1 MLALV
6 KQLRFVFLGTVLV
19 VAAFSTGIPFLF
31 FLMYLCAAL
40 FLGAWLYSR
49 SGLRG
54 VRAGYHVLNPRAHVG
69 EVLQA
74 VYRVDNA
81 SRWPKPWLEV
91 WNDSTLPSGLPGRAV
106 GIHATASRQWLAK
119 VNLARRGSFRLG
131 ALRVRTG
138 DPFNL
143 FSSEMVVGQPTGV
156 VVFPRIFELPHWR
169 LPPSPV
175 DGTSPSRRRYEAA
188 TPLASTIR
196 PYVYGDA
203 INRVHWLS
211 SARHGELLVKEFDLE
226 QAADLWLILDL
237 DRAAHAGVG
246 TSASVEAAV
255 SAAASIALRTLA
267 DNRAVGITASA
278 RRIQLLTPDRGTRV
292 EQKIL
297 HLLANVQADGT
308 QPLAEV
314 VVATLPQL
322 RRGMTLCIVTGSTD
336 REWVR
341 AISGLRRRGV
351 GVVVVLIDRFSFAA
365 APEEVPGAE
374 ATAGAGDDAVPGAGA
389 SNLNPPTA
397 ATAPG
402 GAPVDASAPAQPIIP
417 PEAEAE
423 LAACRHALA
432 EYDIVT
438 HVVHAGD
445 SLSAVLGER
454 SRAHA

>member
-1 MLALV
+1 V
-6 KQLRFVFLGTVLV
+6 GGPIKQLRFVFLGTVLV
-19 VAAFSTGIPFLF
+19 VAAFSTGISFLF
-31 FLMYLCAAL
+31 FLMYLSAAL
-40 FLGAWLYSR
+40 LLGAWFYAR

-74 VYRVDNA
+74 VYRVENTT
-81 SRWPKPWLEV
+81 RWNKPWIEA
-91 WNDSTLPSGLPGRAV
+91 WNDSTLPTGLPGRAV
-106 GIHATASRQWLAK
+106 GVQARAARQWLAK
-119 VNLARRGSFRLG
+119 VTLSRRGSYRLG

-138 DPFNL
+138 DPFGL

-156 VVFPRIFELPHWR
+156 VVFPKVFDLPHWR

-175 DGTSPSRRRYEAA
+175 DGSSPSRRRFEAA

-211 SARHGELLVKEFDLE
+211 SARHGELQVKEFDLE
-226 QAADLWLILDL
+226 QAADLWLLLDL
-237 DRAAHAGVG
+237 DRSAHAGEG
-246 TSASVEAAV
+246 ESSSVEMAV
-255 SAAASIALRTLA
+255 SAAASIALRTLS

-278 RRIQLLTPDRGTRV
+278 RRVQLLTPDRGTRV

-297 HLLANVQADGT
+297 HLLANVQADGN

-341 AISGLRRRGV
+341 ALSGLRRRGV
-351 GVVVVLIDRFSFAA
+351 GVVVVLVDRYSFMPDETLDEGEALTEGEGPMRSAA
-365 APEEVPGAE
+365 R
-374 ATAGAGDDAVPGAGA
+374 
-389 SNLNPPTA
+389 
-397 ATAPG
+397 
-402 GAPVDASAPAQPIIP
+402 
-417 PEAEAE
+417 AE

-432 EYDIVT
+432 EYDITTYTVA
-438 HVVHAGD
+438 AGVD
-445 SLSAVLGER
+445 LAETLGGR
-454 SRAHA
+454 SRVRA